1 MILTGAEISKQ
12 AGLGRI
18 RIEPFQRE
26 RCTTNSYDLALGRRL
41 IIYREQVLDPRRRAR
56 YDEVEMSD
64 SGFDLAAGDFV
75 LGESAESFGS
85 DHYVPMIHAKSGIAR
100 LGLFVHV
107 TADLIDLGFF
117 GQSTLQLHATLPV
130 RIVPGTLIAQATFWV
145 PHGEISLYQGKY
157 QHARGPQISRSYQDQ
172 CPAETAHA

>member
-1 MILTGAEISKQ
+1 MILTGSEIAKQ
-12 AGLGRI
+12 ATQGRI
-18 RIEPFQRE
+18 RINPFRRE

-41 IIYREQVLDPRRRAR
+41 IIYREQVLDPRRPAQ
-56 YDEVEMSD
+56 YDEIEMD
-64 SGFDLAAGDFV
+64 ETGFDLAAGDFV

-85 DHYVPMIHAKSGIAR
+85 DYYVPMIHAKSGIAR

-130 RIVPGTLIAQATFWV
+130 RIIPGLLIAQATFWV
-145 PHGEISLYQGKY
+145 PHGEITLYQGKY
-157 QHARGPQISRSYQDQ
+157 QHSQGPQISRSYQDQ
-172 CPAETAHA
+172 NTAEISHA

>member
-1 MILTGAEISKQ
+1 MILTGAEIAKQ
-12 AGLGRI
+12 ATRGRI
-18 RIEPFQRE
+18 RIEPFHRE
-26 RCTTNSYDLALGRRL
+26 RCTTNSYDIALGRRL
-41 IIYREQVLDPRRRAR
+41 IIYREQVLDPRRQAT
-56 YDEVEMSD
+56 YDEIEMD
-64 SGFDLAAGDFV
+64 GAGFDLAAGDFV

-130 RIVPGTLIAQATFWV
+130 HIVPGMLIAQATFWV
-145 PHGEISLYQGKY
+145 PHGEITLYQGKY
-157 QHARGPQISRSYQDQ
+157 QNSRGPQISRSYQDQ
-172 CPAETAHA
+172 PTAELSHA